1 MNDKKISQK
10 MKNKDW
16 LSIEKDIMKCKKIT
30 NKDRQMFSNTKNGT
44 TYSKTHLKEA
54 FNFFVQSQEI
64 GFLGKYEQL

>member
-44 TYSKTHLKEA
+44 TYSKTH
-54 FNFFVQSQEI
+54 QSQEI